1 MQKQRVVSD
10 IYTEMYASSKLDSEA
25 KVELVLKQLGA
36 ETDGNQ
42 FMHLT
47 SKTHKIS
54 ENLPPHG
61 DFNMYFRRDVVKA
74 FGDKHLN
81 YKKDLLRQQ
90 VHFSVI
96 ILIAMQFTI
105 FAIITKAQMITRN
118 C

>member
-1 MQKQRVVSD
+1 MQKPRRLDQISIQKCMLVVD
-10 IYTEMYASSKLDSEA
+10 LDSEA

-61 DFNMYFRRDVVKA
+61 DFNMYFR
-74 FGDKHLN
+74 LM
-81 YKKDLLRQQ
+81 L
-90 VHFSVI
+90 
-96 ILIAMQFTI
+96 
-105 FAIITKAQMITRN
+105 
-118 C
+118 